1 VAGVNPVFFFLEVL
15 LILAWRNAG
24 WIGLD
29 HWVLPKV
36 GTPWQRE
43 VTVSGASGARPA
55 LTSKRNSTK
64 HVIENVA
71 EVAD

>member
-1 VAGVNPVFFFLEVL
+1 MAGVNPVFFLLEVL

-43 VTVSGASGARPA
+43 VTVSGASGARVRGVLMPEA
-55 LTSKRNSTK
+55 IYRDGSVR
-64 HVIENVA
+64 
-71 EVAD
+71 